1 MNPVLA
7 RSWPEPTLRHVRSR
21 RKLTFGR
28 NIKADRLR
36 GLKIDDQLK
45 AGRLLDRHIGG
56 LGSTLTSGF

>member
-1 MNPVLA
+1 MTSEHP
-7 RSWPEPTLRHVRSR
+7 VRSR

-36 GLKIDDQLK
+36 GLKIDGQLK

-56 LGSTLTSGF
+56 LGSTLTSRF